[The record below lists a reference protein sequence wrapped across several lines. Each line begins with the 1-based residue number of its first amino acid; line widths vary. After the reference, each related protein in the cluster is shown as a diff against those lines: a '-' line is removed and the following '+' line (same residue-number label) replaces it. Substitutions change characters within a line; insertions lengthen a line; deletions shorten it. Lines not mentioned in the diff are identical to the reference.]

1 MTFLL
6 IWTFAWEPLEHR
18 VQELEILVSD
28 KNNLLANLRRMEALN
43 PILLNDARNL
53 TAQSLVVLVDETH
66 RDHGLNGSLSRNQPD
81 GDNGIRVVFQTT
93 SFDRLIGW
101 LGMME
106 LSYGIKVESASFDG
120 ARQSGVVNATLVLRR
135 I

>member
-1 MTFLL
+1 
-6 IWTFAWEPLEHR
+6 LEHR